1 MASPLREVGW
11 RQKCRAENRMVG
23 DTYSD
28 KRV

>member
-1 MASPLREVGW
+1 LREVGW

-28 KRV
+28 KRVWKT